1 MTRPIYNGRETMPC
15 PDAKGHTGLWFD
27 KFCDRWIVDGT
38 DWRMTSDTQNQQ
50 PKQKWIE
57 TVTSHEIGDRDQIK
71 EYAIR
76 LYRLILA
83 KKGRAEIF
91 TTNKESR
98 FVTGLGRSHPV
109 ENGFA
114 WHASLGIPF
123 LPGSSVKGMI
133 RSWAI
138 ADASPQTDEATI
150 NRVLGEAGKRGEVY
164 FLDAVPLSSVKLEM
178 DIMTPHYGGWSK
190 SEPPGDW
197 RSPKPIPFL
206 TTCGNTKFLFSFIPS
221 EAVTEADLNNV
232 SVWLKDALAWAG
244 AGAKTAVGYG
254 RFHVES
260 SGLEKLQQ
268 HLSQQNKTRS
278 SERKRCEM
286 MRSPEGRWRLELQ
299 ELSEENLLEKI
310 RIYLEKHR
318 IQDPI
323 ERQAFACAVE
333 SVGNVSS
340 WEVGTPQEPQ
350 THVGKKKLQERARL
364 VREAIKNDSI

>member
-1 MTRPIYNGRETMPC
+1 MTLPLYGGREPLSC

-27 KFCDRWIVDGT
+27 KFCDRWMVDGAG
-38 DWRMTSDTQNQQ
+38 WRMTSDNQNHQ
-50 PKQKWIE
+50 PKQKWIK
-57 TVTSHEIGDRDQIK
+57 TVTSREVGDRDQIK

-83 KKGRAEIF
+83 RRGRSEVF
-91 TTNKESR
+91 TTDKESR

-114 WHASLGIPF
+114 WHASLGVPF

-138 ADASPQTDEATI
+138 ANASLQIDEARI
-150 NRVLGEAGKRGEVY
+150 NRVLGEAGKRGEVC
-164 FLDAVPLSSVKLEM
+164 FLDAVPLGSVKLEM
-178 DIMTPHYGGWSK
+178 DIMTPHYGGWNK

-197 RSPKPIPFL
+197 LSPKPIPFL

-221 EAVTEADLNNV
+221 EAVVEADLNNV

-254 RFHVES
+254 RFHVEN
-260 SGLEKLQQ
+260 SGLGELQQ
-268 HLSQQNKTRS
+268 YLFQQEEARS
-278 SERKRCEM
+278 VERKRCAA

-299 ELSEENLLEKI
+299 ELSEENLLDMV
-310 RIYLEKHR
+310 RIYLEKDR

-333 SVGNVSS
+333 SVGNVSY
-340 WEVGTPQEPQ
+340 WEVGRRKDVQ
-350 THVGKKKLQERARL
+350 TNVGKRKLRERARL
-364 VREAIKNDSI
+364 VREAIKDDSI